1 MNQEDD
7 ITAVKQNMTKQNGP
21 RLSIKLLTLIPIFVL
36 SFVCILSNIVAV
48 HNIQNVNRTAS
59 TIADEYMTDIF
70 QLSNIQRETQRLHS
84 MALSH
89 IIATDLDTM
98 VELVDS
104 ILTEEALLDDMLS
117 EYGTSVSATNVSNYE
132 KLLDD
137 YEKLKYTITTLFGYS
152 AAGRNQAAFELANG
166 ELAQYS
172 DSIQD
177 AISVLNNSAQT
188 DSERAREEL
197 SQVYYSAVL
206 INGTIMII
214 SILALIIAL
223 TVVLRRVVRPIALAK
238 NEINDIIA
246 GLDRGHG
253 DLTKRI
259 TIRSSDEIAD
269 LSRGINTFI
278 DKLQEILKM
287 IIDNTHDMENVVTGV
302 QQSVQ
307 NSNDSASDL
316 SAVTEQLATTMS
328 EVGVSAGIINQN
340 AAAIR
345 TDVEEIALKSTS
357 INDYTKQMKSNAD
370 QMESRARTYME
381 EAGSRVA
388 QILNVLRSAI
398 EDSKRV
404 DNVNS
409 LTNDILS
416 ISGQTDLLAL
426 NASIEAARA
435 GAAGRGFMVVAEEIR
450 LLSEDS
456 KAAANR
462 IQDINQVVTD
472 AVHNLAKHANSL
484 VTYLSESILPELN
497 NFVQSGVQYRENASY
512 IENVMNEFTDKTDR
526 LKLTMDEIA
535 SSINSITQA
544 IDEGAKGVNGAAES
558 TQVLVRDMETI
569 SSQMKENQRIA
580 NTLETGTSIF
590 ETF

>member
-1 MNQEDD
+1 M
-7 ITAVKQNMTKQNGP
+7 TAVKQNMTKQNGP

-177 AISVLNNSAQT
+177 ASSVLNNSAQT

-388 QILNVLRSAI
+388 QILNVLRRAI

>member
-1 MNQEDD
+1 
-7 ITAVKQNMTKQNGP
+7 MTKQNGP

-59 TIADEYMTDIF
+59 TIADEYMTGIF
-70 QLSNIQRETQRLHS
+70 RLSNIQRETQRLHS

-117 EYGTSVSATNVSNYE
+117 EYGTSVSAANVSDYE

-137 YEKLKYTITTLFGYS
+137 YEKLKYTIITLFGYS

-177 AISVLNNSAQT
+177 AISVLNSSAQT

-197 SQVYYSAVL
+197 SKVYYSAVL

-238 NEINDIIA
+238 NEINAIID

-370 QMESRARTYME
+370 QMESRARAYME

-398 EDSKRV
+398 EDSKHV
-404 DNVNS
+404 DKVNS

-435 GAAGRGFMVVAEEIR
+435 GAAGRGFMVVAEEVR

-484 VTYLSESILPELN
+484 VAYLSESILPELN

-535 SSINSITQA
+535 SSISSITQA

-580 NTLETGTSIF
+580 DTLETGTSIF

>member
-1 MNQEDD
+1 M
-7 ITAVKQNMTKQNGP
+7 TAVKQNMTKQNGP

-450 LLSEDS
+450 LLSADS

-484 VTYLSESILPELN
+484 VAYLSESILPELN

>member
-1 MNQEDD
+1 MSQIENQN
-7 ITAVKQNMTKQNGP
+7 AAAKNRP
-21 RLSIKLLTLIPIFVL
+21 RLSIKLLTLIPVCVL

-48 HNIQNVNRTAS
+48 HNIQSVNRTAT
-59 TIADEYMTDIF
+59 TIADDYMTGIF
-70 QLSNIQRETQRLHS
+70 NLSNIQRETQKLYS

-104 ILTEEALLDDMLS
+104 ILTEEELLDGMLS
-117 EYGTSVSATNVSNYE
+117 EYGAAVSPENAQAYE
-132 KLLDD
+132 QLMSE
-137 YEKLKYTITTLFGYS
+137 YEKLKYAIVTLFGYS
-152 AAGRNQAAFELANG
+152 AAGRNQAAFELANN
-166 ELAQYS
+166 EITQYS
-172 DSIQD
+172 ESIQN
-177 AISVLNNSAQT
+177 AISVLNNKAQE
-188 DSERAREEL
+188 DSEQARKDL
-197 SQVYYSAVL
+197 DKAYYHAVL
-206 INGTIMII
+206 LNGTIMVI
-214 SILALIIAL
+214 SIFALIIAL
-223 TVVLRRVVRPIALAK
+223 TVVLKRVVKPVVSAK
-238 NEINDIIA
+238 NEISAIIA
-246 GLDRGHG
+246 GLDQGHG
-253 DLTKRI
+253 DLTQRI

-287 IIDNTHDMENVVTGV
+287 IIENTHSMENVVSGV
-302 QQSVQ
+302 QESVQ
-307 NSNDSASDL
+307 NSNDNASAL
-316 SAVTEQLATTMS
+316 SAVTQQLASTMS

-340 AAAIR
+340 ASAIR

-357 INDYTKQMKSNAD
+357 INDYTKQMHLSAD
-370 QMESRARTYME
+370 QMESKARTYME
-381 EAGSRVA
+381 ETGSRVSE
-388 QILNVLRSAI
+388 ILKVLNSAI
-398 EDSKRV
+398 EDSKSV
-404 DNVNS
+404 DKVNS

-435 GAAGRGFMVVAEEIR
+435 GDSGRGFMVVAEEIR
-450 LLSEDS
+450 LLAEDS

-462 IQDINQVVTD
+462 IQDINRVVTD
-472 AVHNLAKHANSL
+472 AVHNLARNANNL
-484 VTYLSESILPELN
+484 VLYLNESILPELG

-526 LKLTMDEIA
+526 LKHTMDEIA

-544 IDEGAKGVNGAAES
+544 IDEGAKGVSGAAES

-569 SSQMKENQRIA
+569 SNQMMENQRIA
-580 NTLETGTSIF
+580 DTLETGTSIF

>member
-1 MNQEDD
+1 MTGQGNQN
-7 ITAVKQNMTKQNGP
+7 TAAKNRP
-21 RLSIKLLTLIPIFVL
+21 RLSIKLLTLIPISVL

-48 HNIQNVNRTAS
+48 HNIQSVNRTAT
-59 TIADEYMTDIF
+59 TIADDYMTGILN
-70 QLSNIQRETQRLHS
+70 LSNIQRETQKLHS

-104 ILTEEALLDDMLS
+104 IRSEEALLDDMLLEFGS
-117 EYGTSVSATNVSNYE
+117 SVSPQNAQSYE
-132 KLLDD
+132 ELTTE
-137 YEKLKYTITTLFGYS
+137 YENLKYAIVTLFGYS
-152 AAGRNQAAFELANG
+152 AAGKNQAAFELANS
-166 ELAQYS
+166 EIAQYS
-172 DSIQD
+172 GNIQS
-177 AISVLNNSAQT
+177 AISVLNNSAQM
-188 DSERAREEL
+188 DSEQARADL
-197 SQVYYSAVL
+197 DKAYYHAVL
-206 INGTIMII
+206 LNGTLMII

-223 TVVLRRVVRPIALAK
+223 TVVLRRVVRPITYAK
-238 NEINDIIA
+238 NEINAIIA
-246 GLDRGHG
+246 GLDQGHG
-253 DLTKRI
+253 DLTQRI

-278 DKLQEILKM
+278 DKLQEIMKM
-287 IIDNTHDMENVVTGV
+287 IIENTHNMESVVSGV
-302 QQSVQ
+302 QRSVQ
-307 NSNDSASDL
+307 TSNDSASDL

-328 EVGVSAGIINQN
+328 EVGISAGIINQN

-357 INDYTKQMKSNAD
+357 INDYTKQMRLSAD
-370 QMESRARTYME
+370 QMEARARTYME
-381 EAGSRVA
+381 ETDSRVSE
-388 QILNVLRSAI
+388 ILKVLSSAI
-398 EDSKRV
+398 ENSKSV
-404 DNVNS
+404 DKVNS

-435 GAAGRGFMVVAEEIR
+435 GTAGRGFMVVAEEIR
-450 LLSEDS
+450 LLAEDS

-472 AVHNLAKHANSL
+472 AVHNLARNADNL
-484 VTYLSESILPELN
+484 VLYLNESILPELG

-526 LKLTMDEIA
+526 LKQTMDEIA
-535 SSINSITQA
+535 ASINSITQA
-544 IDEGAKGVNGAAES
+544 IDAGAKGVNGAAES

-569 SSQMKENQRIA
+569 NNQMMENQRIA

-590 ETF
+590 EIF

>member
-1 MNQEDD
+1 MSQIENQN
-7 ITAVKQNMTKQNGP
+7 AAAKNRP
-21 RLSIKLLTLIPIFVL
+21 RLSIKLLTLIPVCVL

-48 HNIQNVNRTAS
+48 HNIQSVNRTAT
-59 TIADEYMTDIF
+59 TIADDYMTGIF
-70 QLSNIQRETQRLHS
+70 NLSNIQRETQKLYS

-98 VELVDS
+98 VELVGS
-104 ILTEEALLDDMLS
+104 ILTEEELLDGMLS
-117 EYGTSVSATNVSNYE
+117 EYGAAVSPENAQAYE
-132 KLLDD
+132 QLMSE
-137 YEKLKYTITTLFGYS
+137 YEKLKYAIVTLFGYS
-152 AAGRNQAAFELANG
+152 AAGRNQAAFELANN
-166 ELAQYS
+166 EITQYS
-172 DSIQD
+172 ESIQN
-177 AISVLNNSAQT
+177 AISVLNNKAQE
-188 DSERAREEL
+188 DSEQARKDL
-197 SQVYYSAVL
+197 DKAYYHAVL
-206 INGTIMII
+206 LNGTIMVI
-214 SILALIIAL
+214 SIFALIIAL
-223 TVVLRRVVRPIALAK
+223 TVVLKRVVKPVVSAK
-238 NEINDIIA
+238 NEISAIIA

-253 DLTKRI
+253 DLTQRI

-287 IIDNTHDMENVVTGV
+287 IIENTHSMENVVSGV
-302 QQSVQ
+302 QESVQ
-307 NSNDSASDL
+307 NSNDNASAL
-316 SAVTEQLATTMS
+316 SAVTQQLASTMS

-340 AAAIR
+340 ASAIR

-357 INDYTKQMKSNAD
+357 INDYTKQMHLSAD
-370 QMESRARTYME
+370 QMESKARTYME
-381 EAGSRVA
+381 ETGSRVSE
-388 QILNVLRSAI
+388 ILKVLNSAI
-398 EDSKRV
+398 EDSKSV
-404 DNVNS
+404 DKVNS

-435 GAAGRGFMVVAEEIR
+435 GDSGRGFMVVAEEIR
-450 LLSEDS
+450 LLAEDS

-462 IQDINQVVTD
+462 IQDINRVVTD
-472 AVHNLAKHANSL
+472 AVHNLARNANNL
-484 VTYLSESILPELN
+484 VLYLNESILPELG

-526 LKLTMDEIA
+526 LKQTMDEIA

-544 IDEGAKGVNGAAES
+544 IDEGAKGVSGAAES

-569 SSQMKENQRIA
+569 SNQMMENQRIA
-580 NTLETGTSIF
+580 DTLETGTSIF

>member
-1 MNQEDD
+1 M
-7 ITAVKQNMTKQNGP
+7 TAVKQNMTKQNGP

-177 AISVLNNSAQT
+177 AISILNNSAQT

-370 QMESRARTYME
+370 QMESKARTYME

-416 ISGQTDLLAL
+416 ISGQTD
-426 NASIEAARA
+426 
-435 GAAGRGFMVVAEEIR
+435 

>member
-1 MNQEDD
+1 M
-7 ITAVKQNMTKQNGP
+7 TAVKQNMTKQNGP

-117 EYGTSVSATNVSNYE
+117 EYGTSVSTTNVSNYE

-137 YEKLKYTITTLFGYS
+137 YENLKYTITTLFGYS

-370 QMESRARTYME
+370 QMESKARTYME

-535 SSINSITQA
+535 SSISSITQA

>member
-1 MNQEDD
+1 M
-7 ITAVKQNMTKQNGP
+7 TAVKQNMTKQNGP

-59 TIADEYMTDIF
+59 TIADEYMTGIF
-70 QLSNIQRETQRLHS
+70 RLSNIQRETQRLHS

-117 EYGTSVSATNVSNYE
+117 EYGTSVSAANVSDYE

-137 YEKLKYTITTLFGYS
+137 YEKLKYTIITLFGYS

-177 AISVLNNSAQT
+177 AISVLNSSAQT

-197 SQVYYSAVL
+197 SKVYYSAVL

-238 NEINDIIA
+238 NEINAIID

>member
-1 MNQEDD
+1 MTEQENHN
-7 ITAVKQNMTKQNGP
+7 TAIKSRP

-36 SFVCILSNIVAV
+36 SFVCIISNIVAV
-48 HNIQNVNRTAS
+48 HNIRSVNRTAS
-59 TIADEYMTDIF
+59 TIADDYMTGIF
-70 QLSNIQRETQRLHS
+70 DLSNIQRETQRLHS

-104 ILTEEALLDDMLS
+104 IRAEEVLLDNMLL
-117 EYGTSVSATNVSNYE
+117 EYGVTISPENAQSYE
-132 KLLDD
+132 KLLSE
-137 YEKLKYTITTLFGYS
+137 YENLKYAIVTLFGYS

-166 ELAQYS
+166 EITQYS
-172 DSIQD
+172 ENIQN
-177 AISVLNNSAQT
+177 AISVLNNNAQN
-188 DSERAREEL
+188 DSDLARAALGKTYFRAL
-197 SQVYYSAVL
+197 L
-206 INGTIMII
+206 LNGTIMVI
-214 SILALIIAL
+214 SIFALLIAL
-223 TVVLRRVVRPIALAK
+223 TVVLRRVVRPIAYAK
-238 NEINDIIA
+238 NEINAIIA
-246 GLDRGHG
+246 GLDQGHG
-253 DLTKRI
+253 DLTQRI

-287 IIDNTHDMENVVTGV
+287 IIENTHNMENVVSGV
-302 QQSVQ
+302 QRSVQ

-316 SAVTEQLATTMS
+316 SAVTQQLASTMS
-328 EVGVSAGIINQN
+328 EVGTSAGIINQN

-345 TDVEEIALKSTS
+345 TEVEEIALKSTS
-357 INDYTKQMKSNAD
+357 INSYTKQMRSNAD

-381 EAGSRVA
+381 ETGSQVSR
-388 QILNVLRSAI
+388 ILQVLNSAI
-398 EDSKRV
+398 EDSRSV
-404 DNVNS
+404 DKVNS

-450 LLSEDS
+450 ILAEDS
-456 KAAANR
+456 KAAAGR
-462 IQDINQVVTD
+462 IRDINQVVTD
-472 AVHNLAKHANSL
+472 AVHNLIKNADNL
-484 VTYLSESILPELN
+484 VSFLNESILPELG
-497 NFVQSGVQYRENASY
+497 NFVQSGVQYRENAAY

-535 SSINSITQA
+535 SSISSITQA
-544 IDEGAKGVNGAAES
+544 IDEGAHGVNGAAQS
-558 TQVLVRDMETI
+558 TQLLVRDMESI
-569 SSQMKENQRIA
+569 SDQMQENQRIA
-580 NTLETGTSIF
+580 DTLETGTSIF

>member
-1 MNQEDD
+1 M
-7 ITAVKQNMTKQNGP
+7 TAVKQNMTKQNGP

-137 YEKLKYTITTLFGYS
+137 YENLKYTITTLFGYS

-370 QMESRARTYME
+370 QMESKARTYME

-535 SSINSITQA
+535 SSISSITQA

-558 TQVLVRDMETI
+558 TQVLVRDMVTI

>member
-1 MNQEDD
+1 MTEQETQN
-7 ITAVKQNMTKQNGP
+7 TAIKSRP

-48 HNIQNVNRTAS
+48 HNIRSVNRTAS
-59 TIADEYMTDIF
+59 TIADDYMTGIF
-70 QLSNIQRETQRLHS
+70 NLSNTQRETQRLHS

-104 ILTEEALLDDMLS
+104 IRAEEVLLDNMLL
-117 EYGTSVSATNVSNYE
+117 EYGAAISPENTASYE
-132 KLLDD
+132 KLLSE
-137 YEKLKYTITTLFGYS
+137 YENLKYAIVTLFGYS

-166 ELAQYS
+166 EITQYS
-172 DSIQD
+172 ENIQD
-177 AISVLNNSAQT
+177 AISVLNSNAQT
-188 DSERAREEL
+188 DSDLARAALGETYFRAL
-197 SQVYYSAVL
+197 L
-206 INGTIMII
+206 LNGTIMVI
-214 SILALIIAL
+214 SIFALLIAL
-223 TVVLRRVVRPIALAK
+223 TVVLRRVVRPIACAK
-238 NEINDIIA
+238 NEINAIIA
-246 GLDRGHG
+246 GLDQRHG
-253 DLTKRI
+253 DLTQRI

-287 IIDNTHDMENVVTGV
+287 IIENTHNMENVVSGV
-302 QQSVQ
+302 QRSVQ

-316 SAVTEQLATTMS
+316 SAVTQQLASTMS
-328 EVGVSAGIINQN
+328 EVGNSAGIINQN

-345 TDVEEIALKSTS
+345 TEVEEIALKSTS
-357 INDYTKQMKSNAD
+357 INSYTKQMRSNAD

-381 EAGSRVA
+381 ETGSQVSR
-388 QILNVLRSAI
+388 ILQVLNSAI
-398 EDSKRV
+398 EDSRSV
-404 DNVNS
+404 DKVNS

-450 LLSEDS
+450 ILAEDS
-456 KAAANR
+456 KAAAGR
-462 IQDINQVVTD
+462 IRDINQVVTD
-472 AVHNLAKHANSL
+472 AVHNLIKNADNL
-484 VTYLSESILPELN
+484 VSFLNESILPELG
-497 NFVQSGVQYRENASY
+497 NFVQSGVQYRENAAY

-535 SSINSITQA
+535 SSISSITQA
-544 IDEGAKGVNGAAES
+544 IDEGAHGVNGAAQS
-558 TQVLVRDMETI
+558 TQLLVRDMESI
-569 SSQMKENQRIA
+569 SDQMQENQRIA
-580 NTLETGTSIF
+580 DTLETGTSIF

>member
-1 MNQEDD
+1 M
-7 ITAVKQNMTKQNGP
+7 TAVKQNMTKQNGP

-497 NFVQSGVQYRENASY
+497 NCVQGGVQYRENASY

>member
-1 MNQEDD
+1 MTEQENHN
-7 ITAVKQNMTKQNGP
+7 TAIKSRP

-48 HNIQNVNRTAS
+48 HNIRSVNRTAS
-59 TIADEYMTDIF
+59 TIADDYMTGIF
-70 QLSNIQRETQRLHS
+70 NLSNIQRETQRLHS

-104 ILTEEALLDDMLS
+104 IRAEEVLLDNMLL
-117 EYGTSVSATNVSNYE
+117 EYGAAISPENTASYE
-132 KLLDD
+132 KLLSE
-137 YEKLKYTITTLFGYS
+137 YENLKYAIVTLFGYS

-166 ELAQYS
+166 EITQYS
-172 DSIQD
+172 ENIQD
-177 AISVLNNSAQT
+177 AISVLNNNAQN
-188 DSERAREEL
+188 DSDLARAALGKTYLRAL
-197 SQVYYSAVL
+197 L
-206 INGTIMII
+206 LNGTIMVI
-214 SILALIIAL
+214 SIFALLIAL
-223 TVVLRRVVRPIALAK
+223 TVVLRRVVRPIAYAK
-238 NEINDIIA
+238 NEINAIIA
-246 GLDRGHG
+246 GLDQGHG
-253 DLTKRI
+253 DLTQRI

-287 IIDNTHDMENVVTGV
+287 IIENTHNMENVVSGV
-302 QQSVQ
+302 QRSVQ

-316 SAVTEQLATTMS
+316 SAVTQQLASTMS
-328 EVGVSAGIINQN
+328 EVGTSAGIINQN

-345 TDVEEIALKSTS
+345 TEVEEIALKSTS
-357 INDYTKQMKSNAD
+357 INSYTKQMRSNAD

-381 EAGSRVA
+381 ETGSQVSR
-388 QILNVLRSAI
+388 ILQVLNSAI
-398 EDSKRV
+398 EDSRSV
-404 DNVNS
+404 DKVNS

-450 LLSEDS
+450 ILAEDS
-456 KAAANR
+456 KAAAGR
-462 IQDINQVVTD
+462 IRDINQVVTD
-472 AVHNLAKHANSL
+472 AVHNLIKNADNL
-484 VTYLSESILPELN
+484 VSFLNESILPELG
-497 NFVQSGVQYRENASY
+497 NFVQSGVQYRENAAY

-535 SSINSITQA
+535 SSISSITQA
-544 IDEGAKGVNGAAES
+544 IDEGAHGVNGAAQS
-558 TQVLVRDMETI
+558 TQLLVRDMESI
-569 SSQMKENQRIA
+569 SDQMQENQRIA
-580 NTLETGTSIF
+580 DTLETGTSIF

>member
-1 MNQEDD
+1 MTGKVNQNT
-7 ITAVKQNMTKQNGP
+7 IQQNSP

-48 HNIQNVNRTAS
+48 HNIRNVNRTAT
-59 TIADEYMTDIF
+59 TIADDYMTGIF
-70 QLSNIQRETQRLHS
+70 HLSNIQRETQRLHS

-98 VELVDS
+98 VELVDD
-104 ILTEEALLDDMLS
+104 ILAEEALLDTMLA
-117 EYGTSVSATNVSNYE
+117 EYGTSVSAENSSSYE
-132 KLLDD
+132 KLLTD
-137 YEKLKYTITTLFGYS
+137 YENLKYTIITLFGYS

-172 DSIQD
+172 ESIQD
-177 AISVLNNSAQT
+177 AISVLNNNAQS
-188 DSERAREEL
+188 DSDLARKEL
-197 SQVYYSAVL
+197 SQVYYGAVL
-206 INGTIMII
+206 INGTIMVI
-214 SILALIIAL
+214 SILALMIAL

-238 NEINDIIA
+238 NEITAIIA
-246 GLDRGHG
+246 GLDTGHG
-253 DLTKRI
+253 DLTQRI

-302 QQSVQ
+302 QKSVQ

-340 AAAIR
+340 ASAIR
-345 TDVEEIALKSTS
+345 AEVEEIALKSTS
-357 INDYTKQMKSNAD
+357 INDYTKQMLSNAD
-370 QMESRARTYME
+370 QMETRARTYMDE
-381 EAGSRVA
+381 TGSRVSK
-388 QILNVLRSAI
+388 ILSVLNSAI

-404 DNVNS
+404 DKVNS

-450 LLSEDS
+450 LLAEDS

-462 IQDINQVVTD
+462 IRDINQVVTD
-472 AVHNLAKHANSL
+472 AVHNLSGSANNL
-484 VTYLSESILPELN
+484 VLFLNESILPELD
-497 NFVQSGVQYRENASY
+497 NFVQSGVHYRENASY

-544 IDEGAKGVNGAAES
+544 IDEGARGVNGAAES

-569 SSQMKENQRIA
+569 SNQMKENQRIA
-580 NTLETGTSIF
+580 DTLETGTSIF
-590 ETF
+590 EVF

>member
-1 MNQEDD
+1 MTGTINQN
-7 ITAVKQNMTKQNGP
+7 TTRQTRP

-36 SFVCILSNIVAV
+36 SFVCIVSNIAAV
-48 HNIQNVNRTAS
+48 HNIQNVNRTAT
-59 TIADEYMTDIF
+59 TIADDYMTGIF
-70 QLSNIQRETQRLHS
+70 RLSNIQRETQRLHS

-98 VELVDS
+98 VELVDR
-104 ILTEEALLDDMLS
+104 IRTEEALLDDMLL
-117 EYGTSVSATNVSNYE
+117 EYGASVSAGNASSYE
-132 KLLDD
+132 KLMTD
-137 YEKLKYTITTLFGYS
+137 YENLKYTIITLFGYS

-166 ELAQYS
+166 ELTQYS

-177 AISVLNNSAQT
+177 AILTLNTNART
-188 DSERAREEL
+188 DSDLAREDL
-197 SQVYYSAVL
+197 DRVYYSAVL
-206 INGTIMII
+206 INGTIMAI

-238 NEINDIIA
+238 NEINAIIA
-246 GLDRGHG
+246 GLDNGHG
-253 DLTKRI
+253 DLTQRI

-302 QQSVQ
+302 QKSVQ
-307 NSNDSASDL
+307 NSNDSAADL
-316 SAVTEQLATTMS
+316 SAVTEQLASTMS

-345 TDVEEIALKSTS
+345 TEVEEIALKSTS

-370 QMESRARTYME
+370 RMESRARTYMDE
-381 EAGSRVA
+381 TGSRVSE
-388 QILNVLRSAI
+388 ILSVLRSAI
-398 EDSKRV
+398 EDSRRV
-404 DNVNS
+404 DKVNS

-450 LLSEDS
+450 LLAEDS

-472 AVHNLAKHANSL
+472 AVHNLAGNANNL
-484 VTYLSESILPELN
+484 VQYLNESILPELE

-512 IENVMNEFTDKTDR
+512 IENVMNEFTEKTDR

-535 SSINSITQA
+535 SSISSITQA
-544 IDEGAKGVNGAAES
+544 IDEGARGVNGAAQS
-558 TQVLVRDMETI
+558 TQVLVRDMESI

-580 NTLETGTSIF
+580 DTLETGTSIF